1 MSLHVNVRPAS
12 SLPIRLPSPRSAI
25 DTSHLL
31 TLHSDTASIVYTA
44 SPAFYRRLRRVPRT
58 SIMAS
63 VTSLDKDLAKLRL
76 SKYTSQAAN
85 EAKAWIESVLGE
97 SLGDDDLMDSLHDG
111 TVLCRLANKL
121 IPGSTKLK
129 HSEMPF
135 VQMENIAMFLRVCSD
150 VLKISP
156 HDLFLT
162 VDLYEFKDPAQVLQT
177 IGAFSRI
184 AHSQNPSA
192 FPTAIGP
199 KASNVTPNA
208 TGKARPPVPSKT
220 NVSSWSKPSDELT
233 TAPAWNIHQYGYMG
247 GASQGSQGVVIGARR
262 QITTTGPQVPS
273 LREKEE
279 RRKQYEEEID
289 ARAAEEERERQRREE
304 ELWLRKEETSRK
316 KRADEEAAA
325 RARRDAEL
333 QAQDGAEREKARLRQ
348 EAHALREAEDAKRR
362 DYERRLQEERAS
374 RDRRET
380 ETAAQF
386 FRSSNQ
392 EHAAVSPSSESDRI
406 KELERQ
412 LEEAR
417 ERERAYL
424 EKQQPSQK
432 STPRTITPPN
442 DSDERDLL
450 RTAWQE
456 NQSRPVP
463 PKPTPAAKPA
473 FTHSA
478 RAAQRQREMQD
489 EDEAEERKSAS
500 PAPPPTPPRNTA
512 PAVTTSPLAS
522 TRWGFKGARGGGGSV
537 GKAAGGG
544 TMSIVQREMELER
557 QRQKEWERN
566 QEQLAEDRKVMT
578 DKELKDG
585 SEMPWDIHQY
595 GYLGGANQGTEQV
608 AFGARRQII
617 GPKGSK

>member
-1 MSLHVNVRPAS
+1 
-12 SLPIRLPSPRSAI
+12 
-25 DTSHLL
+25 
-31 TLHSDTASIVYTA
+31 
-44 SPAFYRRLRRVPRT
+44 
-58 SIMAS
+58 MAS
-63 VTSLDKDLAKLRL
+63 VSSLDKDLAKLRL

-97 SLGDDDLMDSLHDG
+97 SLGADDLMDSLHDG

-184 AHSQNPSA
+184 AHSRNPSA

-199 KASNVTPNA
+199 KAANITPNA
-208 TGKARPPVPSKT
+208 TGKSKPPVPSKT
-220 NVSSWSKPSDELT
+220 NVSSWSKASDELN

-262 QITTTGPQVPS
+262 QITTTGPHVPS

-279 RRKQYEEEID
+279 RRKQHEEEID
-289 ARAAEEERERQRREE
+289 ARAAEEDRERQRQEE
-304 ELWLRKEETSRK
+304 ELWLRKEEVSRK
-316 KRADEEAAA
+316 KRADEEAIA

-333 QAQDGAEREKARLRQ
+333 QEKDGAEREKARLRQ
-348 EAHALREAEDAKRR
+348 EAHALREAEDAKRQN
-362 DYERRLQEERAS
+362 YERRLQEEREAQ
-374 RDRRET
+374 DRRET
-380 ETAAQF
+380 ETMTQF
-386 FRSSNQ
+386 LRSNQ
-392 EHAAVSPSSESDRI
+392 EHVAVSPTSESDRI
-406 KELERQ
+406 RELERQ

-417 ERERAYL
+417 ARERAYL
-424 EKQQPSQK
+424 DKQQPSQQPPQK
-432 STPRTITPPN
+432 SAPRTITPPV
-442 DSDERDLL
+442 DTDERDFL
-450 RTAWQE
+450 RSAWQE

-463 PKPTPAAKPA
+463 PKPTHAKPA

-489 EDEAEERKSAS
+489 EDDAEERKSAS

-512 PAVTTSPLAS
+512 PASTTSPLAS
-522 TRWGFKGARGGGGSV
+522 TRWSFKGARAGGSV

-617 GPKGSK
+617 GPKGPR

>member
-1 MSLHVNVRPAS
+1 
-12 SLPIRLPSPRSAI
+12 
-25 DTSHLL
+25 
-31 TLHSDTASIVYTA
+31 
-44 SPAFYRRLRRVPRT
+44 
-58 SIMAS
+58 MAS

-76 SKYTSQAAN
+76 SKYTAQAAN

-97 SLGDDDLMDSLHDG
+97 SLGADDLMDSLHDG

-150 VLKISP
+150 VLKLPP

-184 AHSQNPSA
+184 AHSRNPSA

-199 KASNVTPNA
+199 KASTVTPNA
-208 TGKARPPVPSKT
+208 TGKSKPPVPSKT

-262 QITTTGPQVPS
+262 QITTTGPHVPS

-279 RRKQYEEEID
+279 RRKQHEEEVD
-289 ARAAEEERERQRREE
+289 ARAAEEERERQRHEE
-304 ELWLRKEETSRK
+304 ELWLQKEEASRK

-333 QAQDGAEREKARLRQ
+333 QEKDSAEKENARLRQ

-362 DYERRLQEERAS
+362 DYERRLQEERAAQ
-374 RDRRET
+374 DRRDAET
-380 ETAAQF
+380 TTNF
-386 FRSSNQ
+386 LLSNQ
-392 EHAAVSPSSESDRI
+392 KPAAASPSSESDRI
-406 KELERQ
+406 RELERQ

-417 ERERAYL
+417 ARERAYL

-442 DSDERDLL
+442 DTDERDFL
-450 RTAWQE
+450 RSAWQE
-456 NQSRPVP
+456 NQSHSRPVP
-463 PKPTPAAKPA
+463 PKPAPAKPA

-489 EDEAEERKSAS
+489 EDDAEERKSAS
-500 PAPPPTPPRNTA
+500 PAPPPTPPRTTA
-512 PAVTTSPLAS
+512 PASTTSPLAS
-522 TRWGFKGARGGGGSV
+522 TRWGFKGARGGSV

-566 QEQLAEDRKVMT
+566 QEQLAGERKLMT

-617 GPKGSK
+617 GPKGPK